1 MWTDPARFLL
11 SLPGYHPGIPSICQI
26 DLETTWSGSVV
37 KNSPAD
43 AGDAGDVGPTPG
55 PGRSHGGGNG
65 HSLQYSCLG
74 NSMFRGAW

>member
-1 MWTDPARFLL
+1 M
-11 SLPGYHPGIPSICQI
+11 
-26 DLETTWSGSVV
+26 V

-43 AGDAGDVGPTPG
+43 AGDAGGVGSTPG

-74 NSMFRGAW
+74 NSMFRGAWEATVYEVTKNQIQLSAHICTHSNSFIL